1 MDVGAVAIGGVSL
14 VFLVPGLVEF
24 AKKLGVRGK
33 WCVVLAFCL
42 AALFGGTWAAIDA
55 GLMPVGAAPWV
66 RVAVI
71 GLGCGVVGLA
81 VTGYYDLSAK
91 LVARFVN
98 AWAAFPAEV
107 AHRPKGE

>member
-55 GLMPVGAAPWV
+55 GLIKPDERVGKS
-66 RVAVI
+66 RK
-71 GLGCGVVGLA
+71 LA
-81 VTGYYDLSAK
+81 RYLP
-91 LVARFVN
+91 
-98 AWAAFPAEV
+98 AWA
-107 AHRPKGE
+107 